1 MAQMGWGQEGLS
13 APVSP
18 HHSRISPEA
27 SPTDTPMPDPRISLC
42 PVPASCHCSH
52 QHPLPSCLPL
62 DSPEG
67 VRGHNED
74 QGDHVVDKHD
84 H

>member
-1 MAQMGWGQEGLS
+1 MAQMGWGQGGLCTCLTPS
-13 APVSP
+13 LQSL
-18 HHSRISPEA
+18 SPET
-27 SPTDTPMPDPRISLC
+27 SPMDTPMPDPRISLC
-42 PVPASCHCSH
+42 PVPASCHCSR
-52 QHPLPSCLPL
+52 QHPPPSCLPL

-67 VRGHNED
+67 VRGDDED